1 MDARTLYTNRKKE
14 IEALLDWLSTEV
26 DQHERY
32 AKEEGG
38 PNYAHCGDL
47 GHTRELLIRTLSF
60 LAQMEP
66 EDIENALDDAAA
78 GREQAEA
85 NTSD

>member
-1 MDARTLYTNRKKE
+1 MDARTLYANRKRE
-14 IEALLDWLSTEV
+14 IDALLDWLSTEV

-47 GHTRELLIRTLSF
+47 GRTRELLIRTLSF

-78 GREQAEA
+78 GREQADDH
-85 NTSD
+85 TSD